1 MYFRMGWPGIRDSE
15 ITNTKMKQAW
25 ESKIF
30 TSVPNPEEQGG
41 INMLGEL
48 MGTKAVQTARKA
60 SSPSSRWKLW
70 GIEAIITPMTSGGD
84 HIFLHPWPLLSS
96 HLSLR
101 LLFYQVIIL
110 THSNPSLF
118 LIISSKIYNKISFPS
133 RFYCHPPT
141 RQPFKVSVSSLLINK
156 ENPFKSPAYTSLR
169 TPTHTDLS
177 KYWKHENQK
186 EKISIFSDHQIA
198 RWNGC
203 PYCRFFSAS
212 SDFNLEF

>member
-1 MYFRMGWPGIRDSE
+1 MGWPGIRDSE
-15 ITNTKMKQAW
+15 ITNTNMKQAW

-30 TSVPNPEEQGG
+30 TSVPNPEEEGG

-84 HIFLHPWPLLSS
+84 QIFLHPWPLLSS

-101 LLFYQVIIL
+101 LLFYQVIIFFVIFGNQL
-110 THSNPSLF
+110 KS
-118 LIISSKIYNKISFPS
+118 IYNKICFPS
-133 RFYCHPPT
+133 RLYCHPPT

-169 TPTHTDLS
+169 TPTHTDL
-177 KYWKHENQK
+177 N
-186 EKISIFSDHQIA
+186 
-198 RWNGC
+198 
-203 PYCRFFSAS
+203 
-212 SDFNLEF
+212 